1 MPIRVIS
8 MYLYEITF
16 TEPEARLKMYY
27 VCNYIVL
34 SHLGYLLS
42 VRSKQSVYLLHT
54 FFSEGSGSR
63 LSLYYPIV
71 GRIETHDEARALW
84 RTFVNHLCDPRT
96 RQ

>member
-1 MPIRVIS
+1 

-54 FFSEGSGSR
+54 FLEK
-63 LSLYYPIV
+63 
-71 GRIETHDEARALW
+71 D
-84 RTFVNHLCDPRT
+84 RTLD
-96 RQ
+96 